1 MKTLNSAKMDQNTRE
16 KKNLKK
22 NPCMDLCYAFI
33 ESGKV
38 RHTNEPDYFHI
49 SIFTCNLSS
58 SFMWFDPQQRGWE
71 KTNQWIQ

>member
-1 MKTLNSAKMDQNTRE
+1 
-16 KKNLKK
+16 
-22 NPCMDLCYAFI
+22 MDLCYAFI

-58 SFMWFDPQQRGWE
+58 SFMWFDPQQRG
-71 KTNQWIQ
+71 